1 MGKIKAVI
9 YDCDG
14 VIVNSD
20 NAILKYYSWLAN
32 VSGVSMPDFSDEKLE
47 KFFRFVSV

>member
-32 VSGVSMPDFSDEKLE
+32 VSGVSMPDFSD
-47 KFFRFVSV
+47 